1 MRAKRALIGGLFVCD
16 FRLRSGHGSG
26 GGRFGLP
33 VCGMDGATDQPFAAL
48 KEVAARLDVEIP
60 NAANCLEGLPGL
72 LETKLASTKAATKVS
87 EQATLIEAELKLIA
101 LRLEN
106 VVKEKLVSIQE
117 LTECLK
123 QTDCDNRETLQKL
136 VPLGLKVPDHL
147 LPALQNL
154 SLQSDQDTVQEAADD
169 TLEDSPCSLTR
180 VVTKLEP
187 AFSKAAAGS
196 SQAHMPSQV
205 RSQLPRSLQQPCSS
219 KPTSRS
225 PPRRFQTSSNLD
237 KYLEEISSNDTI
249 TLMNSKQLVSLKAAK
264 PEAASGSPDEG
275 AAAPLPKKPEQSPG
289 FPSLKGSLPD
299 VTFISGIQPL
309 PKTPELTGKSAGQFK
324 GSCPL
329 TPKAPDF
336 EERAMK
342 FKESRPTT
350 SKTPE
355 LKDYTT
361 PVLKENVDL
370 PW

>member
-1 MRAKRALIGGLFVCD
+1 
-16 FRLRSGHGSG
+16 
-26 GGRFGLP
+26 
-33 VCGMDGATDQPFAAL
+33 MDGATDQPFAAL

-147 LPALQNL
+147 LP
-154 SLQSDQDTVQEAADD
+154 
-169 TLEDSPCSLTR
+169 
-180 VVTKLEP
+180 
-187 AFSKAAAGS
+187 G
-196 SQAHMPSQV
+196 
-205 RSQLPRSLQQPCSS
+205 
-219 KPTSRS
+219 
-225 PPRRFQTSSNLD
+225 RFQTSSNLD

-275 AAAPLPKKPEQSPG
+275 AAAPLPKIATARFGAQVHTQRVDSCKSCSGCPR
-289 FPSLKGSLPD
+289 LRRINV
-299 VTFISGIQPL
+299 VTFAVRGTAICGRSLFGDTSGEFIGLQGKL
-309 PKTPELTGKSAGQFK
+309 PVNPK
-324 GSCPL
+324 G
-329 TPKAPDF
+329 T
-336 EERAMK
+336 
-342 FKESRPTT
+342 
-350 SKTPE
+350 
-355 LKDYTT
+355 
-361 PVLKENVDL
+361 
-370 PW
+370 